1 MLSISFDGI
10 YLFLP
15 ASVPLNSSKGFQPL
29 VHLDSETGTYI
40 GLSYNVRLIKL
51 LCNCPNTLDT
61 DTELYP
67 FLKQGEIGPAG
78 NVGPTGPAG
87 PRGEI
92 GLPGSSG
99 PVGPPVS
106 ILPVFIYCQMDAFE
120 TLN

>member
-1 MLSISFDGI
+1 MLYCG
-10 YLFLP
+10 
-15 ASVPLNSSKGFQPL
+15 
-29 VHLDSETGTYI
+29 
-40 GLSYNVRLIKL
+40 
-51 LCNCPNTLDT
+51 PNTDRGLC
-61 DTELYP
+61 P
-67 FLKQGEIGPAG
+67 SLKQGEIGPAG

-106 ILPVFIYCQMDAFE
+106 NLPDFICCRMGALE